1 MSGHGHEHGH
11 THEHGHSHTH
21 TDPATARIV
30 LALGPESEQ
39 MPDLGIPAARPGRDL
54 ADLVEEQARRPG
66 GPDSAGEGAG
76 VVVVVVPMTFGRAP
90 AMVADCSRTLRDVRG
105 STDRARLAPGSA
117 GSMGPVAL
125 AAPLG
130 DATMLVTRLRAVIRR
145 HGAVCSALLVSR
157 AIDPFA
163 DAELYR
169 LARLAR
175 QYGQPGLV
183 EVAFHGGDE
192 PDPDLAE
199 GLERVR
205 ALGGRRPVLVSATL
219 APAPVTGLE
228 LPGEGEHLFG
238 PAVLRSVIDTRVR
251 EAVHRLDH
259 GDDGIDAALDAED
272 GHGYAHSHVAA
283 DGSVYTHSH

>member
-1 MSGHGHEHGH
+1 MNGHGHGHAHGHAHGHEHS
-11 THEHGHSHTH
+11 HGH

-54 ADLVEEQARRPG
+54 ADLVEQQSRRPG

-76 VVVVVVPMTFGRAP
+76 VVVVPMTFGRAP

-105 STDRARLAPGSA
+105 STDRARLVPGR
-117 GSMGPVAL
+117 VAL

-219 APAPVTGLE
+219 AAAPVTGLE

>member
-1 MSGHGHEHGH
+1 MNSHGHEH
-11 THEHGHSHTH
+11 THGHHH
-21 TDPATARIV
+21 AHPDPATARIV

-54 ADLVEEQARRPG
+54 ADLVEGLTQQPKARKPG
-66 GPDSAGEGAG
+66 GLNPAGEGG
-76 VVVVVVPMTFGRAP
+76 VVVVVPMTLGRTP
-90 AMVADCSRTLRDVRG
+90 TVVADCSRTLRDVR
-105 STDRARLAPGSA
+105 ARLAPGSL
-117 GSMGPVAL
+117 AL

-130 DATMLVTRLRAVIRR
+130 DATMLITRLRAVIRR
-145 HGAVCSALLVSR
+145 HGAVCAALVVSR

-183 EVAFHGGDE
+183 EVAFRGGDE

-205 ALGGRRPVLVSATL
+205 ALGGGRPALVSATL
-219 APAPVTGLE
+219 APAPVTGLD
-228 LPGEGEHLFG
+228 LPGEGEYLFG

-251 EAVHRLDH
+251 EAVHLLDH

-283 DGSVYTHSH
+283 DGTVYTHSH